1 MDVLGDLP
9 AGPPVGG
16 VSAHSC
22 RPMAGYAFLVAAMSV
37 PTTQPG
43 MGDRNEVLYPH
54 PGHVILSSPYPAAEV
69 GLSEKESELTEI
81 R

>member
-1 MDVLGDLP
+1 MSWETCLL
-9 AGPPVGG
+9 APPIGG

-22 RPMAGYAFLVAAMSV
+22 RPMVGYAFLVAAMSV

-54 PGHVILSSPYPAAEV
+54 PGHAILSSPYPAAEV
-69 GLSEKESELTEI
+69 ELSEKESELTEI